1 VSLDVPNVL
10 LLALLLGSALMAVL
24 TADLVRSAIGLALT
38 SAVLTLL
45 LFQMNAPLAGVFELS
60 VCAGLITVVF
70 ISTIS
75 LTKPAVDAE
84 ARQQQLGR
92 WKRYIVLPL
101 IVIGAGWLLCRG
113 ALHLA
118 PPAAP
123 KNPSDVSHALWFVRR
138 FDLVGQ
144 ILVILAGVFGVVVL
158 FKVRKGASG
167 ETKE

>member
-1 VSLDVPNVL
+1 MSLSTPNLLLLGL
-10 LLALLLGSALMAVL
+10 LLAAALLTVL
-24 TADLVRSAIGLALT
+24 TADLMRSAIGLAVT

-45 LFQMNAPLAGVFELS
+45 LFQMDAPLAGVFELS

-84 ARQQQLGR
+84 ARQQQVGR
-92 WKRYIVLPL
+92 WKRYVFLPFIVLA
-101 IVIGAGWLLCRG
+101 AGWLLCRG
-113 ALHLA
+113 ALHLV
-118 PPAAP
+118 PPEP
-123 KNPSDVSHALWFVRR
+123 PPVKTDVSHVLWVARR
-138 FDLVGQ
+138 FDLIGQ